1 MRLSKARFVLILLI
15 LLSALPNCAHSAE
28 PPEVSSQN
36 VILIDADTG
45 NKLFGKNEDV
55 RAYPASTTKIMV
67 ALLALENLE
76 LDEMVT
82 TSATALNMLP
92 PGYTNIGLKEGEQL
106 SVRQLLYALMLSS
119 AGDAANALA
128 ERMSGSIDE
137 FVKLMNRRA
146 LELGMTSTNFTNTSG
161 VHDERHYSTAAD
173 LAILAREAMKN
184 ETFREIVA
192 TDLYII
198 PPTAQ
203 YTEERRLSNTNYL
216 VSSRRTAKYFYAN
229 ATGIKTGFTNAAK
242 LCLVSSAEKNGV
254 SLICVALGSDTV
266 DDDMTDFT
274 DAINLF
280 NYAFANFKQTDV
292 VKANTIVAQAPIK
305 SAKKAK
311 QVLLEAAAD
320 ITKLYPIGEEM
331 GKIEHTD
338 RITENIKA
346 PIKKGEVLGVAEY
359 YVDSELVGQVD
370 LIADKDYAFDP
381 VKNILGAIAA
391 IFTSPFLYIPLILM
405 IIGVL
410 LIRQYNYNRYRR
422 ARIEARRKRMQKDAE
437 ERRKSMSM
445 DSYFDDFMK

>member
-1 MRLSKARFVLILLI
+1 MLILLI